1 MFGRRTTVI
10 AVVALVLASGGVA
23 VAQADGGS
31 GASSVVIGAGQSGE
45 WFQISQREGNDV
57 VTVQNTFLA
66 GGFSGWHSHPGI
78 TMVIVVSGEITLF
91 REAVKGGKCRV
102 QTYVAGDVFLERPGD
117 EANAVNHG
125 TVAAVVAAT
134 FFNVPHGTPPPTR
147 IDRTAPLNCPVV

>member
-66 GGFSGWHSHPGI
+66 GGFSGWHSHPGL

-117 EANAVNHG
+117 QANAVNHG

-134 FFNVPHGTPPPTR
+134 FFNVPHGTPTR